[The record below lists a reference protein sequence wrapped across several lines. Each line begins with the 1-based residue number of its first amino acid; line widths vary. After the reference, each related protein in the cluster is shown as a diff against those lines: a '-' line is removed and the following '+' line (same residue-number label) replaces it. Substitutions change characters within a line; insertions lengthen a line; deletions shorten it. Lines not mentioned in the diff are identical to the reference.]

1 MESLQIGVVVASAS
15 ASKAISKEKSKTK
28 IEGVTRSSMRLRAHS
43 HDGRMSTAI
52 SDNSLLHNISSSS
65 SSISLPPSALSSS
78 ISSELTSS
86 SGSEMQSSKVASSA
100 VGAYGGEN
108 EAEVV
113 SVIKPPI
120 ARASRTRAHSHDDRL
135 VTIAD
140 THKRS
145 NRKMN
150 QLNFLD
156 IESIKRRYNSK
167 KVNHN
172 MASRK
177 LFNAIL
183 QENSKSNPH
192 FPSRILIEL
201 GGFNTSDV
209 QELFNIFNIDRNMEE
224 TKKFK
229 SDVLISVFTDGFIKK
244 YSLVNSHIGNFDMF
258 L

>member
-1 MESLQIGVVVASAS
+1 MI
-15 ASKAISKEKSKTK
+15 
-28 IEGVTRSSMRLRAHS
+28 
-43 HDGRMSTAI
+43 
-52 SDNSLLHNISSSS
+52 
-65 SSISLPPSALSSS
+65 
-78 ISSELTSS
+78 TS
-86 SGSEMQSSKVASSA
+86 G
-100 VGAYGGEN
+100 
-108 EAEVV
+108 
-113 SVIKPPI
+113 
-120 ARASRTRAHSHDDRL
+120 
-135 VTIAD
+135 D

-145 NRKMN
+145 NRKIN
-150 QLNFLD
+150 LPNFLN
-156 IESIKRRYNSK
+156 IESIQRRYYNK
-167 KVNHN
+167 KANHN
-172 MASRK
+172 VTLRK

-183 QENSKSNPH
+183 QESSKSNPH